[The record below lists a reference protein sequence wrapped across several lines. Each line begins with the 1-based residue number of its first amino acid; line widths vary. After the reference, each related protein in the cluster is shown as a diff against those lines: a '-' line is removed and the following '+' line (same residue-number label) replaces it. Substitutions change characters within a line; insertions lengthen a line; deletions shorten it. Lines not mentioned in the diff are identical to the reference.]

1 VPEHQPEQFY
11 ACAVCERTILRGER
25 MVDYLTPDGER
36 LGVCTLCRDRA
47 EAAGWVRADSA
58 SAYAQSTEPRR
69 RRGLTAARLR
79 ERVARLG
86 AQVKVERRERAEHSA
101 DAEDEQPAP
110 GRPPAP
116 PPREEAEPDPD
127 PPPPPDP
134 PPEPDTPERR
144 LRRAIVSFNSSEQSR
159 VVAGLIRSLG
169 EPRVA
174 LHDVSARPPRAE
186 VTVAWE
192 LSWYRWEVAP
202 NGEGGV
208 VRETAKGDEVSELDD
223 VEWNASVDAEG
234 KLRWPE
240 GS

>member
-1 VPEHQPEQFY
+1 VPEHQPEQFH
-11 ACAVCERTILRGER
+11 ACAVCGRTILRGER
-25 MVDYLTPDGER
+25 MVDYLTPEGER

-58 SAYAQSTEPRR
+58 AAYSQSTEPRR

-79 ERVARLG
+79 ERVAQLG
-86 AQVKVERRERAEHSA
+86 AQVKVERRERAERSA
-101 DAEDEQPAP
+101 DAEDEQPPP

-144 LRRAIVSFNSSEQSR
+144 LRRAIASFNSSEQSR

-202 NGEGGV
+202 NGEGGA

-223 VEWNASVDAEG
+223 VEWNASVDPDG

-240 GS
+240 SS